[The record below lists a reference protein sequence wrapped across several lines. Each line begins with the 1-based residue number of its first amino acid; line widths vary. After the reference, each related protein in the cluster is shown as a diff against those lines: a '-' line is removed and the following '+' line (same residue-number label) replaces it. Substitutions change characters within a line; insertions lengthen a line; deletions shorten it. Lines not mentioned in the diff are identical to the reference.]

1 MAPINTDRTRLPEKA
16 DFIWLF
22 FKTSGRVSR
31 AAYFLGGL
39 LVALVQAFPLYRFTL
54 VPEGSAESNMWSFVF
69 FLTFLASLWSN
80 VVLAVKR
87 LHDFDKPGI
96 AALVLFVPVVSI
108 VAFLVLCLFPG
119 QAGPNRYGSR
129 TNAPADR

>member
-1 MAPINTDRTRLPEKA
+1 MPEQS

-39 LVALVQAFPLYRFTL
+39 LVALIQAFPLYRFTL
-54 VPEGSAESNMWSFVF
+54 VPEGSAESNLWSFVF
-69 FLTFLASLWSN
+69 FLAFLGSLWSN
-80 VVLAVKR
+80 IVLAVKR
-87 LHDFDKPGI
+87 LHDLDKPGI

-119 QAGPNRYGSR
+119 QPGSNRYGSR
-129 TNAPADR
+129 TNAPADH

>member
-1 MAPINTDRTRLPEKA
+1 MPEQS

-39 LVALVQAFPLYRFTL
+39 LVALIQAFPLYRFTL
-54 VPEGSAESNMWSFVF
+54 VPEGSAESNLWSFVF
-69 FLTFLASLWSN
+69 FLAFLGSLWSN
-80 VVLAVKR
+80 IVLAVKR
-87 LHDFDKPGI
+87 LHDLDKPGI
-96 AALVLFVPVVSI
+96 AALILFVPVVSI

-119 QAGPNRYGSR
+119 QPGPNRYGRR
-129 TNAPADR
+129 TNEPTQS